1 MAKKF
6 NPMFDTDQPSIR
18 IGTRVPKNSVNLAFV
33 SAPELSPDTSIQIFD
48 YSKRV
53 PDNSSSINYSR
64 VDMHPTTEGLLVGED
79 KEAMYPV
86 SDVLLTNKYA
96 YSGSNNEVVSPLYYR
111 GETRFLH
118 FEIGPPT
125 DSVTGEYTGSNI
137 SLIENGR
144 ETDTPY
150 AIFLTPTSDTRLWE
164 VEVFSEKLSSDNA
177 FYKIRYTKFRNKI
190 PLGGG
195 KYEYKYDPDFEEWYK
210 AYPYFTNLGYSPSA
224 IEGVKSS
231 EFFTPVFAS
240 EKLGESG
247 FRFWVTSKSTKV
259 NRSPGPIIFRWR
271 VTTSSPQQKS
281 PWRQDILYSLESLS
295 KEELKLYDVDDGY
308 AKKLLISSPKN
319 LFPLELQEWNPSDSS
334 YDLELQEWNPVTK
347 SWVSSSNIM
356 TQVDEVTGSIY
367 VFTDKNTGTIS
378 SLPARY
384 DIDYE
389 EETFPVTIEAYS
401 NYVAPVEPSVTR
413 NVASKALGAT
423 VSVSGVSR
431 YPYRTSISSVIAGA
445 SSDIFLPRES
455 SALNQKWKAES
466 EDLSN
471 PPMDNATVTIKTAK
485 IEGEYQD
492 VDSIEVLMGVSGI
505 LSNVTLKLEN
515 GQTISNSSIPSYP
528 VETISGTLRGHKWN
542 LDSPAKV
549 TEIILTLSPTKWKTR
564 SVFWLFKIFG
574 AKDKYRTGMELI
586 QVIATSRTKQGEPGS
601 PWRKAATFHASSSKD
616 MPFSKRLSEIINL
629 LDLNPPQE
637 VPTNSVRYRVAIGD
651 ATISSNPGYSPTST
665 LVFRNNK
672 TGKLIYN
679 TNESQVSGSSIQNT
693 FSQTLHDISL
703 QEAMR
708 NITLMEIYNESYSL
722 LKSNLFT
729 LKSRES
735 SNIFIKE
742 MPSRSIDD
750 MWFLKINNGSFSVK
764 KFGDNGNLLIEYY
777 IPEFGTQP
785 FSDEFGEPYSIS
797 IEEEAMFIDNDHIRV
812 QNAPIYVETNEG
824 NPTSE
829 TLRVYLESERT
840 KPLNQRS
847 LLRVKDWNPATGDI
861 YLEDTIEHND
871 TVLVDYVYEVTD
883 YEYKGYGYVD
893 PNNSSNNKFYHLD
906 LNPMPGHKFTDMDG
920 QLKDSSLLLDKN
932 IYLYIVPAFIINN
945 GADPL
950 GDDYIH
956 SENYGTLR
964 HVIFDQEIPEDEA
977 LDYISSVSEHA
988 IVLGK
993 ILVRNMY
1000 SPSMIELIDT
1010 RKRGGG
1016 FRDDLSPSLIKS
1028 LSPEAE
1034 YVWDIGS
1041 YDGHP
1046 FPVNGVI
1053 VITLPSYIQHQ
1064 FSEEELRS
1072 IVEKYA
1078 AFGSYAI
1085 IKYE

>member
-1 MAKKF
+1 MTKKF
-6 NPMFDTDQPSIR
+6 NPMFDEDQPSIR

-64 VDMHPTTEGLLVGED
+64 ADMHTTTEGLLVRED

-96 YSGSNNEVVSPLYYR
+96 YSGSNNETVSPLYYR

-177 FYKIRYTKFRNKI
+177 FYKIRYTKLRNKI
-190 PLGGG
+190 PLGEG
-195 KYEYKYDPDFEEWYK
+195 KYEYKYNPDFEEWYK

-224 IEGVKSS
+224 IEGVKSR
-231 EFFTPVFAS
+231 EFFTPDFAS

-247 FRFWVTSKSTKV
+247 FRFWATSKSTKV

-271 VTTSSPQQKS
+271 VTTSSPQQRS

-295 KEELKLYDVDDGY
+295 KEELKFYDVDDGY
-308 AKKLLISSPKN
+308 AKKLLISSPNN
-319 LFPLELQEWNPSDSS
+319 LFSSVSSGSS
-334 YDLELQEWNPVTK
+334 YDLELQEWNPVTE

-356 TQVDEVTGSIY
+356 TQVDEVTKSVY

-401 NYVAPVEPSVTR
+401 NYVTPVEPSVTR

-423 VSVSGVSR
+423 ISVSGISA
-431 YPYRTSISSVIAGA
+431 YPYLTSILSVIASA
-445 SSDIFLPRES
+445 FSSIFFPRES

-485 IEGEYQD
+485 IEGEYQE
-492 VDSIEVLMGVSGI
+492 VDSIEVLIGSSGS

-515 GQTISNSSIPSYP
+515 GQNLSNSSIPSSQ
-528 VETISGTLRGHKWN
+528 VKTISGTHREYKWN

-586 QVIATSRTKQGEPGS
+586 QVVATSRTKQEEPGS

-616 MPFSKRLSEIINL
+616 MPFSKRFSEIINL

-637 VPTNSVRYRVAIGD
+637 VPANSVRYRAAIGD

-693 FSQTLHDISL
+693 LSQTLHDISHL
-703 QEAMR
+703 EAMR
-708 NITLMEIYNESYSL
+708 NTTFMEIYNESYSL

-750 MWFLKINNGSFSVK
+750 MWFLRINNGSFSVN
-764 KFGDNGNLLIEYY
+764 KFEDSGNLLIEYY

-785 FSDEFGEPYSIS
+785 FSDEFGDPYSIS
-797 IEEEAMFIDNDHIRV
+797 IEEEAMFIDNDHIRI
-812 QNAPIYVETNEG
+812 QNTPIYVETNEG

-932 IYLYIVPAFIINN
+932 IYLYIVPAFVINN
-945 GADPL
+945 DADPF

-956 SENYGTLR
+956 SESYGTLR
-964 HVIFDQEIPEDEA
+964 HVIFDQVVPEDEV

-1000 SPSMIELIDT
+1000 SSSMIELIDT

-1053 VITLPSYIQHQ
+1053 VITLPSDIQHQ

-1085 IKYE
+1085 IKYQRPTT